1 MALALFRRQ
10 SATQKRIRRVT
21 QRSSDWW
28 LLAAVFALLLIG
40 ILMVFASTYSTSY
53 VNSDGKTA
61 TSYIVKHLQWI
72 GIGSAVALVAWL
84 SDYRWLKRVS
94 VLLMIGTLVALF
106 ALFFMGKA
114 TFGATRWLF
123 NGSIQPS
130 EFAKLATI
138 IYVAHWASSKEKRIS
153 DFKQGFIPFMV
164 LVALVCGLIVIQPSL
179 STALLVGLV
188 AGTMFFVSGA
198 DIKQLLAVGSGVG
211 VLTWLV
217 ANAGWRLQRIETW
230 RNPWV
235 DPADAGY
242 QTTHMLYALAKGG
255 LLGQGLGRIGGDGF
269 PYVPAIHTDLIM
281 AVVGHEG
288 GLLAC
293 MVVLALFVL
302 LTYRGFHVAVNA
314 PDAFGTVL
322 ASGITIWFCLQALL
336 NLAVIT
342 NSIPTTG
349 IPMPFISYGGSG
361 LVTAMAGVG
370 ILLSISR
377 AVPKKA

>member
-1 MALALFRRQ
+1 M
-10 SATQKRIRRVT
+10 T

-217 ANAGWRLQRIETW
+217 ASAGWRLQRIETW